1 MLVLA
6 RKWRPKNFD
15 EVAGQDAI
23 VRTIKNSIQYDQVA
37 QAYLFSGPRGS
48 GKTTMA
54 RLLAKAMNCIKGPT
68 INPCNECSSC
78 KEIALSTSMD
88 VIEIDGA
95 SNRGIDEV
103 RELRELAKYRPSRDK
118 YKIIIIDEVHMLTTE
133 AFNALLKILEE
144 PPPHIIFIFATTEL
158 RKVPNTITSRCLGF
172 EFRRLSQKDIRER
185 LNYIIK
191 EEGIQITE
199 GALSM
204 LVRAAEGSLRD
215 ALSILDQLI
224 SYSGN
229 KIDSNHIIEL
239 LGFLST
245 DSRFELTDGI
255 IEGNLEKSIKILQ
268 DFYEK
273 GYDPKTIYYD
283 LCEHFHNLIIIKN
296 CPDRI
301 NILGMDD
308 NESNLFLKQAK
319 NIDLLSLTR
328 ILNILLNSNYY
339 LRQSDHPLIYLEMVI
354 AKLCQIK
361 SLVKLEDIISKI
373 EMMDKHSD
381 DRKVSKS
388 AGLLFDDSNLFPTSK
403 KKAKLEEVN
412 PFEEKKI
419 IIKVSEHKEELNT
432 QSSEIEQGDI
442 NEKILEKIMEI
453 KSPIGA
459 LLNSAN
465 RIKIE
470 GENLVIMIHKNDEV
484 IKFQLEKEDNQK
496 IIKDA
501 VKELL
506 GFEPKIL
513 IRYSESRGQV
523 NSSEKMPE
531 RKDNFE
537 EIIEKEPAIKKAIEI
552 FKGTIMKIEGS

>member
-15 EVAGQDAI
+15 EVAGQEAI
-23 VRTIKNSIQYDQVA
+23 VRTIKNSIQYNQVA

-54 RLLAKAMNCIKGPT
+54 RLLAKAMNCLKGPT

-103 RELRELAKYRPSRDK
+103 RELRELAKYRHSRDK

-172 EFRRLSQKDIRER
+172 EFKRLNPKDIRER

-199 GALSM
+199 GAISM

-224 SYSGN
+224 SYAGN
-229 KIDSNHIIEL
+229 KIDTHHIIEL
-239 LGFLST
+239 LGFLSI
-245 DSRFELTDGI
+245 DSRFELTNGI
-255 IEGNLEKSIKILQ
+255 IEGNLEKSIRILQ

-301 NILGMDD
+301 NMLAMDD
-308 NESNLFLKQAK
+308 NESNLFLMQAK
-319 NIDLLSLTR
+319 NIDSPSLTR
-328 ILNILLNSNYY
+328 LLNILLNSNYY
-339 LRQSDHPLIYLEMVI
+339 LRQSEHPSIYLEMII

-361 SLVKLEDIISKI
+361 SLVNLEEIISKI
-373 EMMDKHSD
+373 GMMDKHSYEK
-381 DRKVSKS
+381 KVSKS
-388 AGLLFDDSNLFPTSK
+388 TGLLFDDSNLSSPSK
-403 KKAKLEEVN
+403 KKLKLEEVN
-412 PFEEKKI
+412 PFEEKI
-419 IIKVSEHKEELNT
+419 IAIKESEYKEEANT
-432 QSSEIEQGDI
+432 ENLEMKRADI

-453 KSPIGA
+453 KPQIGA
-459 LLNSAN
+459 LLNSVN
-465 RIKIE
+465 RIQIE
-470 GENLVIMIHKNDEV
+470 DRNLIIALYKNDEV
-484 IKFQLEKEDNQK
+484 IKFQLEKEENQK
-496 IIKDA
+496 IIKEA
-501 VKELL
+501 VKEYL
-506 GFEPKIL
+506 GYEPKVI
-513 IRYSESRGQV
+513 IKYSEMREQIS
-523 NSSEKMPE
+523 NSNKMPE
-531 RKDNFE
+531 RQNNLN
-537 EIIEKEPAIKKAIEI
+537 EIIEKEPSIKKALEI
-552 FKGTIMKIEGS
+552 FKGTIVKIE